1 MKPILLTII
10 LLLNLMPK
18 LFAQDFVFSPLTVS
32 QGLSDNQ
39 IRYIIQLPDGR
50 MVFKTSGNL
59 NIFDGSRFTYIHD
72 KSKQG
77 YALKS
82 YDGFYRIYQSGDS
95 ILWIKDHHKLMRV
108 DLYEGK
114 YQSNLNRYF
123 ETAGFNGPIDDF
135 FLDSDSRMW
144 LLNNQKL
151 QSKNHQY
158 SIDLNHNVGLL
169 QDVSNERDDLFLF
182 YSTGEVICYNLKAK
196 RQQFKLAAYPAAQQ
210 SKFQSTSLVVKA
222 KNGFYQLRNGSNGG
236 CFFFDTRKRDWKK
249 VLETPYHLNTLVV
262 DWDGKATISCANGIW
277 IVDVKHNNSQY
288 IPVIEQEDGTKL
300 NTEISTL
307 LYDKQGGLWLGTAN
321 QGLLYHHPH
330 RYLFNTVKKS
340 SFPGSTFKEVM
351 VQSFAEDDLSN
362 IYVKT
367 QSGVYLYKPGVGNED
382 SLRPLPPKLI
392 PSGVLKGLKTEVL
405 NLPGNQTAKFKDS
418 KGWIWT
424 GTTDGLSVL
433 NPVTGKEQFFYT
445 QNGLSNNFIQSIFED
460 SRKNIWIA
468 TSYGINRVQL
478 SKAAKDVTFINYD
491 ASTGALEGEYLR
503 NAVFESKNGTLY
515 FGGVNG
521 FSVLNQNIAQN
532 DKSPFKPVFTDFL
545 VHGKKIDV
553 EGDNNILDKTVPYTS
568 GLVLLYDQNFLTF
581 RFSALNYQN
590 PAQTYYRYKLIG
602 IDQEWRENRSAQGND
617 FSGRDGVLTI
627 AYTNL
632 PPGKYELQV
641 MASTTNLE
649 WPGEITTINL
659 TINPPWWR
667 TTVAYF
673 CYFGL
678 MVVAIWLS
686 IRFYLRNARKNA
698 ERNRR
703 EDLLLLR
710 IRSLIDQQNL
720 LSGKLEFANPSS
732 PPRTEIPQYTEN
744 MNPMEATFLKK
755 AMLLVENN
763 LNVSDYSVEQLS
775 SDLNMDR
782 TGLYRKLITLLD
794 KSPSLFIRNIRL
806 EKAAELL
813 LEGTLNI
820 SEIAD
825 RVGFSSSSYLSKC
838 FQERYGC
845 KPSEYAQNAKKST

>member
-10 LLLNLMPK
+10 VLLHFTTK
-18 LFAQDFVFSPLTVS
+18 LFAQDFVFTPITVS

-59 NIFDGSRFTYIHD
+59 NIFDGSRFNYIHD
-72 KSKQG
+72 KNRQH
-77 YALKS
+77 YALKN
-82 YDGFYRIYQSGDS
+82 YDGFYRIYKSGDS

-108 DLYEGK
+108 DLYKGK
-114 YQSNLNRYF
+114 YQSNLNSYF
-123 ETAGFNGPIDDF
+123 ETAGFKEPIDDF
-135 FLDSDSRMW
+135 FVDSDGRMW

-151 QSKNHQY
+151 QSKNHQH
-158 SIDLNHNVGLL
+158 SLDLRNNDGLL
-169 QDVSNERDDLFLF
+169 QDVSAENDDLFLF
-182 YSTGEVICYNLKAK
+182 YNTGEIICYNLKSN

-210 SKFQSTSLVVKA
+210 SRFKNTSLVVKA
-222 KNGFYQLRNGSNGG
+222 ENGFYQLRNGSKGG
-236 CFFFDTRKRDWKK
+236 CFFFDTSKRNWQK

-262 DWDGKATISCANGIW
+262 DADGKATISCAKGIW
-277 IVDVKHNNSQY
+277 IVNVEHDKSRY
-288 IPVIEQEDGTKL
+288 IPVIKQADGTKL

-321 QGLLYHHPH
+321 QGLLYHHPN
-330 RYLFNTVKKS
+330 RYLFNSLKKS
-340 SFPGSTFKEVM
+340 SFPGSAFRDVM
-351 VQSFAEDDLSN
+351 VQSFAEDELGN
-362 IYVKT
+362 IFIKT
-367 QSGVYLYKPGVGNED
+367 QSGIYLYKPGNGNENPLQIL
-382 SLRPLPPKLI
+382 SLALI
-392 PSGVLKGLKTEVL
+392 PSEVLKNLNKKLV
-405 NLPGNQTAKFKDS
+405 NLPGNQTAKFKDNR
-418 KGWIWT
+418 GWIWT

-433 NPVTGKEQFFYT
+433 NPVSGKKLFFYT
-445 QNGLSNNFIQSIFED
+445 KDGLSNNFIQSIFED
-460 SRKNIWIA
+460 SHRNIWIT

-478 SKAAKDVTFINYD
+478 SSAAKTITFINYD
-491 ASTGALEGEYLR
+491 AFAGALEGEYLR
-503 NAVFESKNGTLY
+503 NSVFESKNGTLY

-521 FSVLNQNIAQN
+521 FSVLSKDVAEIGEL
-532 DKSPFKPVFTDFL
+532 PFKPVLTDLL
-545 VHGKKIDV
+545 VHGRKIDS
-553 EGDNNILDKTVPYTS
+553 EGDNNILRKSAAYAS
-568 GLVLLYDQNFLTF
+568 SLVFPYDQNFLTF
-581 RFSALNYQN
+581 RFSAVNYQN

-602 IDQEWRENRSAQGND
+602 IDQQWKENRSAQGND
-617 FSGRDGVLTI
+617 FSGRDGILTLS
-627 AYTNL
+627 YTNL

-641 MASTTNLE
+641 TASTTNLK
-649 WPGEITTINL
+649 WTGKITTIMV

-673 CYFGL
+673 SYFVL
-678 MVVAIWLS
+678 TVVAIWL
-686 IRFYLRNARKNA
+686 IIWLYLRNTRNRA

-720 LSGKLEFANPSS
+720 LTGKLDLANPAI
-732 PPRTEIPQYTEN
+732 PPMAENPQPTGS
-744 MNPMEATFLKK
+744 MNPMEAAFLKK
-755 AMLLVENN
+755 AMLMVENN

-775 SDLNMDR
+775 RDLNMDR

-820 SEIAD
+820 SEITD